1 MSSEVSGGMR
11 RRQAIG
17 LVGAILGAASGAV
30 PATALAQYGMGGGK
44 AFNGA
49 YPYDLPPTGHYNT
62 FATGGIT
69 LGIYRDLMEMP
80 LGMYY
85 WSKGTWMPLMATSWE
100 TMPDRNMFQIK
111 LRQGAKWSDGSAF
124 GSKDVVNTFLLQK
137 LLNNVVWRYVDSIE
151 TPDDYTVNFIMGKPT
166 TIVERYV
173 LRTNITSSANYGPW
187 ANKVRDL
194 MNAGKTADSDE
205 WKALRKD
212 FSEFRPKAMVTS
224 GPFAIDP
231 KSMTEAQVTLTKVSS
246 SWAAGT
252 VGFDSVVLYN
262 GETPTISSVVLSKEV
277 DYATHGFPPATEKA
291 FKDLGFRILRPPTYA
306 GPALYFNY
314 AKMPAI
320 APKAVR
326 QAIAHA
332 IKREI
337 GAAAALGESAEP
349 PKYMS
354 GFSDR
359 LVSKWMTP
367 DAIAKLNSYEYNPA
381 GAEALMTGAGYKK
394 GSDGVWVSPDGERM
408 EYEVTVPAE
417 FADNSALAQAVAEQ
431 LTTFGIKTTV
441 RLITFTQLTPDTQAG
456 NFQMVIQGW
465 GSGNPHPHFAFVAD
479 LFTWNTPAGAGPGMA
494 YPLIQKVDALGGE
507 VDLDAM
513 ITASAQGLD
522 LEAQKDLIGKLAL
535 AYNELLPNIPQYE
548 RLGNN
553 PAPEGIRVKGWP
565 AVGDPIFENSP
576 YADSFTVMLILDGTL
591 KAV

>member
-1 MSSEVSGGMR
+1 MIQDNTLAVR

-17 LVGAILGAASGAV
+17 LAGAVLGAAAGAV
-30 PATALAQYGMGGGK
+30 PATASAQYGMAGK
-44 AFNGA
+44 SFNGA
-49 YPYDLPPTGHYNT
+49 WPFDLPPTGHYNSY
-62 FATGGIT
+62 ATGNLN
-69 LGIYRDLMEMP
+69 LGIYYDLMEMP
-80 LGMYY
+80 LAMYY
-85 WSKGTWMPLMATSWE
+85 WAKDSWMPLMATAWE
-100 TMPDRNMFQIK
+100 TNAEKATFQVK
-111 LRQGAKWSDGSAF
+111 LRQGAKWSDGSSF
-124 GSKDVVNTFLLQK
+124 GSKDVVNTFMIQK
-137 LLNNVVWRYVDSIE
+137 LLNNVVWRYLDRVE
-151 TPDDYTVNFIMGKPT
+151 TPDDYTVNFIMSKPT
-166 TIVERYV
+166 TTVERYV
-173 LRTNITSSANYGPW
+173 LRMNIRPSSIYGEW
-187 ANKVRDL
+187 ANKVRDIV
-194 MNAGKTADSDE
+194 NAGKTADSDE

-212 FSEFRPKAMVTS
+212 VSEFRPKSQVVT
-224 GPFAIDP
+224 GPFMIDQ
-231 KSMTEAQVTLTKVSS
+231 KNMTEAQLSLVKNAS
-246 SWAAGT
+246 SWAAKT
-252 VGFDSVVLYN
+252 VSFDSIILYN
-262 GETPTISSVVLSKEV
+262 GETPTVTPIVLSKEV

-291 FKDLGFRILRPPTYA
+291 FKDLGFRVLRPPTYA

-332 IKREI
+332 IKRDI

-349 PKYMS
+349 PKFMA

-359 LVSKWMTP
+359 LVDKWMTP
-367 DAIAKLNSYEYNPA
+367 DQIGKLNKYEYNLA

-417 FADNSALAQAVAEQ
+417 YADNSALAQAIAEQ
-431 LTTFGIKTTV
+431 LTAFGIKTTV
-441 RLITFTQLTPDTQAG
+441 RLITFTQLTPDTQQG

-479 LFTWNTPAGAGPGMA
+479 LVTWNTPAGAGPGMA

-513 ITASAQGLD
+513 VTASAQGLD
-522 LEAQKDLIGKLAL
+522 KDAQKELISKLAL

-553 PAPEGIRVKGWP
+553 PAPEGFRVKGWP
-565 AVGDPIFENSP
+565 AVGDTIFDNSP
-576 YADSFTVMLILDGTL
+576 YADSFVIMLMLDGTL
-591 KAV
+591 QSV